1 MNRFDHKRW
10 LLPSQS
16 KTLVQDKFQPFSSGA
31 RACIAT
37 HLVMMEMRLFVA
49 GFFREFVGVK
59 LAPSTTDASM
69 RILDR
74 FHISPTSGRCD
85 VIVPGKKA

>member
-1 MNRFDHKRW
+1 M
-10 LLPSQS
+10 
-16 KTLVQDKFQPFSSGA
+16 
-31 RACIAT
+31 I
-37 HLVMMEMRLFVA
+37 EMRLFVA

-74 FHISPTSGRCD
+74 FHISPISGHCD
-85 VIVPGKKA
+85 VIIPVEKA